1 MISLIAEKQ
10 LKKAEDF
17 LIAAY
22 WNFSKYNKK
31 LEKRDDQYGQDDNKK
46 DLDLIDEV

>member
-1 MISLIAEKQ
+1 
-10 LKKAEDF
+10 

-31 LEKRDDQYGQDDNKK
+31 LEKRDEQFGGQDEKHRD
-46 DLDLIDEV
+46 DIEIISEE